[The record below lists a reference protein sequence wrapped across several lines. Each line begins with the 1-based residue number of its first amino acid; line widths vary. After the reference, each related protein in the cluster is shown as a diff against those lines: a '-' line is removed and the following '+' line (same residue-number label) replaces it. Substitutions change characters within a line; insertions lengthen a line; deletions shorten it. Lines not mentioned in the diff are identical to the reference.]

1 MPNQIPLLDDF
12 KNAKFYLHFEMM
24 LKTLYSGEW
33 IRTIDED
40 HSTWWP
46 KK

>member
-12 KNAKFYLHFEMM
+12 KNAKFYLHFVMM
-24 LKTLYSGEW
+24 LKTLYRGEW
-33 IRTIDED
+33 IRTIHED